1 MELMI
6 GPLEE
11 IRSQIQR
18 LQKAEASIKRVKEL
32 LQIRSTIE
40 YGNISLDN
48 KYSIDVSLNN
58 VSFNYEDGESVLK
71 NINIKI
77 EKIQFW
83 VS

>member
-1 MELMI
+1 MI